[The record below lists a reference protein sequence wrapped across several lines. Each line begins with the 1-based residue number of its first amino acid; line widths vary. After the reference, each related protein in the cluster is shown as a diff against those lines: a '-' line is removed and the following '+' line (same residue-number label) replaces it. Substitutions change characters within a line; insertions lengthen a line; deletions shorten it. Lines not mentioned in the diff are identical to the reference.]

1 MLRSGLVCYNNLMSK
16 LWFKNKTYGYGWV
29 PASWEGWV
37 ILIIYIVLLTGF
49 IINFDSNGVVPA
61 VILTIIL
68 LLICYKKGE
77 TLEWRWKNKK

>member
-1 MLRSGLVCYNNLMSK
+1 MSK

-49 IINFDSNGVVPA
+49 IINFKSNGVVPA

-77 TLEWRWKNKK
+77 PLEWRWKNKK